1 MMNAARRMIRRFL
14 TDERGSVA
22 LEYALTGMVSGGAT
36 VISMSMIR
44 KGLDDLV
51 ARSDYVLESL
61 ILNS

>member
-1 MMNAARRMIRRFL
+1 MNAARRMIRRFL

>member
-1 MMNAARRMIRRFL
+1 MNAARRMIRRFL
-14 TDERGSVA
+14 IDERGSVA